1 MEKERSLSQGFVVIL
16 GCIFLF
22 LILGTVAVVSAPGD
36 NLLDN
41 PGFETPSPANWESK
55 DAGSPPF
62 WLYSWPTSPT
72 HSGDHSVGIDIN
84 VSSYDGWWQSTPAV
98 PITTTKP
105 YSFSGWIKT
114 EGVADQAFL
123 QLHFLDITGTEV
135 LTMDSNA
142 VSGTTDWV
150 QVFPSEPVVA
160 PTDTD
165 TVSARIRCQLS
176 GAGMA
181 WYDDI
186 FLSPYGFSDL
196 GIEKS
201 AEPITVTAGERLTYT
216 LRYSN
221 TGNISAQGV
230 VITDSLPLSVT
241 FDFSNPS
248 PDEKPDDHTL
258 VWDEKIGDLA
268 ADGVPHT
275 ITVVVTVTNTIENG
289 QCITNTATIAAEN
302 AISDTARI
310 TTEVSHPPKLIVD
323 KKSSADSVSINDTL
337 LYTLTYRN
345 EGGAI
350 ATGVR
355 LTDSLPLGVASD
367 SSNPPL
373 DEKPDDHTLVWDEKI
388 GDLAADGVPHTI
400 TVVVMVTNAIENGQC
415 ITNTT
420 TIAAENA
427 ISATA
432 WITTEVTPTTQTLIY
447 LPVVMKCFPPPCNGG
462 FEDGWTGWTHG
473 GELHQ
478 SISSD
483 YPHSGNFS
491 ALLGDPAYNCENGVP
506 EGSAWIE
513 REVSIP
519 STVSPT
525 LLFWYRIFTH
535 DLNANL
541 VDEFDSFDVEIDG
554 VRVFRAADDVN
565 YDYGCDQPAKD
576 LGWQRGEVSLSAYRG
591 KEVTIRFKIRS
602 TDGWFNTWTYVDHIQ
617 VFP

>member
-1 MEKERSLSQGFVVIL
+1 MSIQRKTDKPSSARSMEVLQQDSEETCCPVVSLPSFLQPLCSCDRMEKERSLSQGFVVIL

-275 ITVVVTVTNTIENG
+275 ITVVV
-289 QCITNTATIAAEN
+289 
-302 AISDTARI
+302 
-310 TTEVSHPPKLIVD
+310 
-323 KKSSADSVSINDTL
+323 
-337 LYTLTYRN
+337 
-345 EGGAI
+345 
-350 ATGVR
+350 
-355 LTDSLPLGVASD
+355 
-367 SSNPPL
+367 
-373 DEKPDDHTLVWDEKI
+373 
-388 GDLAADGVPHTI
+388 
-400 TVVVMVTNAIENGQC
+400 MVTNAIENGQC